1 MLSTDM
7 RTQSMK
13 KTYSDKKATKNL
25 KVCISTFPL
34 ASTSQNNGQAY
45 QEKKKKDL
53 KIQFLQA
60 YPFFNSIF
68 RQCS

>member
-45 QEKKKKDL
+45 QEKKKKRFKNTVFASL
-53 KIQFLQA
+53 PFLQ
-60 YPFFNSIF
+60 
-68 RQCS
+68 